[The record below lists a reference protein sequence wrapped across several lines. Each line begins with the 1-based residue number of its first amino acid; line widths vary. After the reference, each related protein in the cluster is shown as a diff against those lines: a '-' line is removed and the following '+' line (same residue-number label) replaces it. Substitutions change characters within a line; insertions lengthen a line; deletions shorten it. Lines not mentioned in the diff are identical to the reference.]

1 MLDGAGF
8 DVRLFALPSL
18 APPVALAYP
27 IYLTDIDARPRK
39 VTGPRIQAF
48 DPRPTPGS
56 KASRAFRHIAARA
69 PGPSRRLFVEM
80 ADRLGRQWPATLE
93 EALANVFRTWRP
105 DIVHTL
111 GFDPAAYLFLRAARA
126 YGFLGGARWV
136 AQARGGPDLDLFQHL
151 PERLALIEEVFR
163 ACDHF
168 ICDNE
173 RNYAFAL
180 EHGLDSSK
188 IENPGVGVV
197 SGAGGLDVDALAALS
212 ADPPSRRERIIV
224 WPKTYETMS
233 SKALPVFEALNTIW
247 DRIQPARIECLWLV
261 QDEVRIWFNK
271 MLREDVKR
279 SCRIHQRLDRAP
291 VLQMMAESRIM
302 LAPSLTDGIP
312 NAMLEAMATGAF
324 PIVSPLATITPIVE
338 NERNVLFARNL
349 YPDEIAEALIRAMSD
364 DALVDTAARTNL
376 ARVRELTD
384 RGRVRSRVVEFYHAL
399 AASDRARRGESA
411 LAGSCIGSMAQ

>member
-1 MLDGAGF
+1 M
-8 DVRLFALPSL
+8 
-18 APPVALAYP
+18 
-27 IYLTDIDARPRK
+27 
-39 VTGPRIQAF
+39 
-48 DPRPTPGS
+48 
-56 KASRAFRHIAARA
+56 
-69 PGPSRRLFVEM
+69 PGPSRRLAAQM
-80 ADRLGRQWPATLE
+80 ADRLGRQWPASLE
-93 EALANVFRTWRP
+93 EALANVLRTWRP

-111 GFDPAAYLFLRAARA
+111 GFDPAAYLFLRTARA
-126 YGFLGGARWV
+126 YGFLSEVRWV

-151 PERLALIEEVFR
+151 PERLALIKEVFR
-163 ACDHF
+163 ACDHY

-212 ADPPSRRERIIV
+212 AAPPSRRERIIV

-279 SCRIHQRLDRAP
+279 SCRIHQRLDREP
-291 VLQMMAESRIM
+291 VLRMMAEARIM

-349 YPDEIAEALIRAMSD
+349 YPEEIAEALMRAMSD
-364 DALVDTAARTNL
+364 DALVDTAARNNL
-376 ARVRELTD
+376 ARARELTD
-384 RGRVRSRVVEFYHAL
+384 RVGVRNRVVEFYHIL

-411 LAGSCIGSMAQ
+411 LVGSCIR